1 MLGHTLQTMTRAARM
16 ASVSGPERM
25 KLVLRLLAQVLLLA
39 AVVLAAGVPPVWS
52 ADPIHIGLSAPLTGN
67 FAEYGQL
74 FQKAIDLGVE
84 WINASG
90 GVQGRPIVMI
100 VGDSRAD
107 PKEAAALAQKF
118 TSDKRIVAEIGDFS
132 STACLAAQPIYD
144 RAGMV
149 QLSPTA
155 SHPGFAPGSPWSFGI
170 VGTQAGEGPFMARY
184 AVQKLGKKR
193 IAVLHINNDWGIVSK
208 DLFIKAAREMGA
220 DVIAVESYF
229 ETDTD
234 FTGVLTKLRG
244 QKPELLYIPSFY
256 NEAALIN
263 KQRERLGWTDV
274 TMMGPG
280 SLYSPKLL
288 EIGGDSVNGLY
299 TSAAFFPKDPQP
311 EVQKFVKGFEAKYKA
326 TPNMFA
332 AVAYDAVNLLA
343 FVMAKSGTDHK
354 AIRDELAKVRDY
366 PGVTGKITF
375 TERRDVVKEYRQLV
389 IRNGDFTLY
398 DK

>member
-1 MLGHTLQTMTRAARM
+1 
-16 ASVSGPERM
+16 M
-25 KLVLRLLAQVLLLA
+25 KRFSRILVLGALM
-39 AVVLAAGVPPVWS
+39 AVVAMLAGAPAGWS
-52 ADPIHIGLSAPLTGN
+52 AEPINIALSAPLTGN
-67 FAEYGQL
+67 FAEYGQN

-84 WINASG
+84 WINAG
-90 GVQGRPIVMI
+90 GGIKGRPIVMV
-100 VGDSRAD
+100 VGDSKAD

-118 TSDKRIVAEIGDFS
+118 TSDSKIVAEIGDFS

-193 IAVLHINNDWGIVSK
+193 LAVLYINNDWGIVSK
-208 DLFIKAAREMGA
+208 DLFIKAAKEMGA
-220 DVIAVESYF
+220 DVIATESYF
-229 ETDTD
+229 ETDKD
-234 FTGVLTKLRG
+234 FTGVLTKIRG
-244 QKPELLYIPSFY
+244 QKPDLLYIPSFY

-263 KQRERLGWTDV
+263 KQREKLGWTDV

-311 EVQKFVKGFEAKYKA
+311 NVQKFVKGFEAKYKA

-332 AVAYDAVNLLA
+332 AVAYDSINLLA
-343 FVMAKSGTDHK
+343 FVIERAGTDRK
-354 AIRDELAKVRDY
+354 AIRDELVKVRDF
-366 PGVTGKITF
+366 PGTTGKITF

-389 IRNGDFTLY
+389 VKNGEFTLY
-398 DK
+398 DR